1 MSQLLISQN
10 GGTLQVQQTQN
21 NAREEVIGKIMR
33 EVVGRLVVGRV
44 LLGN

>member
-21 NAREEVIGKIMR
+21 NAREEVIGKIMER
-33 EVVGRLVVGRV
+33 SSRKTGSWKSVIR
-44 LLGN
+44 